1 MEKTEIALRNDKLA
15 TAIKTYSSEEIAVIR
30 STVAKGAS
38 DLELAYFLNVAKMN
52 ELNPFNKEIWCY
64 KDNKQNVII
73 FAGRDGFL
81 AKAQKSARWNGI
93 TSGMVREN
101 DAFDC
106 DFATGKISHKKNFKD
121 GGKILGAYAICKPKG
136 TELPTIEWADFDT
149 YNKGYN
155 VWKTHPEAMI
165 KKIAETNVLK
175 KAYGISGLQSEYEF
189 EIDQRTNTAYALN
202 TNGNPSINERD
213 YAYSLMRTSNYDD
226 DSRDFIDGDLSD
238 KDLSYD
244 RLNEIIRDLKMNQ
257 AESLNPSMNEI
268 KAQLDN
274 RLLRDKD

>member
-1 MEKTEIALRNDKLA
+1 MGNEIALRNEKISA
-15 TAIKTYSSEEIAVIR
+15 AIKTYSTEEIAIIR

-38 DLELAYFLNVAKMN
+38 DLELSYFLNVAKMN

-64 KDNKQNVII
+64 KDGKGNVII

-81 AKAQKSARWNGI
+81 AKAQKSNLWNGI

-101 DAFDC
+101 DIFDC

-121 GGKILGAYAICKPKG
+121 PGKILGAYAICKPKG
-136 TELPTIEWADFDT
+136 VELPTIEWADFEV

-189 EIDQRTNTAYALN
+189 EVDQRTNTAYAIN
-202 TNGNPSINERD
+202 TNGNPTIEEKD
-213 YAYSLMRTSNYDD
+213 YAYSLLRTSNYQDIQEAE
-226 DSRDFIDGDLSD
+226 IDNELSD
-238 KDLSYD
+238 EGLSYD
-244 RLNEIIRDLKMNQ
+244 RLNEIIANLRMNQ
-257 AESLNPSMNEI
+257 SDSLNPGQKDI
-268 KAQLDN
+268 QIQLDS
-274 RLLRDKD
+274 RLDRDKD